1 MKMVALFF
9 LSLLAVVFSISR
21 IVSVIRSGA
30 GGAMFY
36 VEIIAYALVFI
47 IAILLLTFGIYV
59 SEKKRGRLKKRIEFF
74 ELMLGKENK

>member
-1 MKMVALFF
+1 MKTIVLFF
-9 LSLLAVVFSISR
+9 LSLFAVIFSISR

-36 VEIIAYALVFI
+36 IEIIVYALVFI
-47 IAILLLTFGIYV
+47 IAMLLLTFGIYV